1 MIAPA
6 SLGGSIL
13 VVILQ
18 NAISGALQIVE
29 LPGPERPQEP
39 GKADEAEEQR
49 DGNEPGKS
57 THGASL
63 MVMARNR
70 TAFAVTRIE
79 EVDIATAAIRGVTK
93 PAAAIG
99 TKIRL

>member
-1 MIAPA
+1 MIAPTPV
-6 SLGGSIL
+6 GGRVL
-13 VVILQ
+13 LVILQ
-18 NAISGALQIVE
+18 NAIGSAFQVVE
-29 LPGPERPQEP
+29 LPGSERPQEP
-39 GKADEAEEQR
+39 GKADEAEEQC
-49 DGNEPGKS
+49 DGTKPGKGAQ
-57 THGASL
+57 GASL

-79 EVDIATAAIRGVTK
+79 EVDIATAAIKGVTR